1 MKIALQFAM
10 PSELHAL
17 PGAREL
23 APLETV
29 SGVPIFEIA
38 PDILA
43 CAGGVSK
50 VNAAMAAELL
60 CLRYGVDLI
69 LNAGVAGCFTDLPT
83 GTLVVASE
91 FVQHDV
97 DTTAVG
103 DPIGLVSTVNQV
115 AFPTWQPER
124 CAELLASLG
133 YPAVTGRVS
142 TGDWFA
148 VKGQRAEWIRGTF
161 SPLLTEMEGGA
172 IAQVCLRNGVRFGEV
187 RLRPPVLRQPGGGV
201 LRLRPGPG
209 GPGPGGAAPGQGTSK
224 SWQIENGAP
233 GGDDP
238 RRALV
243 SRQLCSAGPSGSTV
257 NTSSMGTPNTLAM
270 FQASTREGLYRPF
283 SRFPMVSRRTPTSFA
298 SSSCFRPR
306 RARCSFIRLR
316 ITAPAPSSPGSRTR
330 RRSGRRPPQ
339 RQPSQPCSR

>member
-17 PGAREL
+17 PGARDL

-29 SGVPIFEIA
+29 SGVPIFEVA

-60 CLRYGVDLI
+60 CLRYGVDMI
-69 LNAGVAGCFTDLPT
+69 VNAGVAGCLTDLPT
-83 GTLVVASE
+83 GSLVVASE

-115 AFPTWQPER
+115 TFPTWEPDR
-124 CAELLASLG
+124 CAEILSALG
-133 YPAVTGRVS
+133 HPAVTGRVA

-148 VKGQRAEWIRGTF
+148 VKGRRAAWIQDTF

-172 IAQVCLRNGVRFGEV
+172 IAQVCLRNNVRFVSVKSVSDHLFSDNQAEEYFDFGQALEALGRV
-187 RLRPPVLRQPGGGV
+187 VLPFVQ
-201 LRLRPGPG
+201 
-209 GPGPGGAAPGQGTSK
+209 
-224 SWQIENGAP
+224 
-233 GGDDP
+233 
-238 RRALV
+238 ALQKEDV
-243 SRQLCSAGPSGSTV
+243 
-257 NTSSMGTPNTLAM
+257 
-270 FQASTREGLYRPF
+270 
-283 SRFPMVSRRTPTSFA
+283 
-298 SSSCFRPR
+298 
-306 RARCSFIRLR
+306 
-316 ITAPAPSSPGSRTR
+316 
-330 RRSGRRPPQ
+330 
-339 RQPSQPCSR
+339 